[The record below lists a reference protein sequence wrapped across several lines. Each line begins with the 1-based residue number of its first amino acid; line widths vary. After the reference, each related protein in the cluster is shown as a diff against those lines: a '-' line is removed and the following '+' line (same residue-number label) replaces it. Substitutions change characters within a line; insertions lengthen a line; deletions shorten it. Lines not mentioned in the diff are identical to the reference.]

1 MTNVSQTIPT
11 WKLTGLMIKNQ
22 WWVYT
27 LYFIFSILIFAE
39 QLAPGLIAKTIF
51 DRLSGEHALNNQSAQ
66 TDVTFLWGM
75 IALYLGIEV
84 ARLFVAIGYEY
95 YGMTFRLLTT
105 SLMRSNLMASILR

>member
-27 LYFIFSILIFAE
+27 LYFVFSILIFAE

-51 DRLSGEHALNNQSAQ
+51 DRLSGDGAQ
-66 TDVTFLWGM
+66 RDVTFLWGM

-105 SLMRSNLMASILR
+105 SLMRSNLMASI